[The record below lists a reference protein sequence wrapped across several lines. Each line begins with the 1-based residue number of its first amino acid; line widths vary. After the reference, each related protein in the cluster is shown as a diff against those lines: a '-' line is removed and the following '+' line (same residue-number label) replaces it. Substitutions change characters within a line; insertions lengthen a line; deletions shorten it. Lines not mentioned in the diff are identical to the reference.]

1 MFNPF
6 EKLKRLNEERERQ
19 REAERAAEDAQ
30 LVSLGEVRERLA
42 ARVNRNLA
50 RASIAGLVLFVAFDL
65 VPSRCNEADGIAFVL
80 LGAAVG
86 VVLGSVL
93 SNLN

>member
-6 EKLKRLNEERERQ
+6 EKLKRLNEEREQQ
-19 REAERAAEDAQ
+19 RKAERAAEDAQ

-42 ARVNRNLA
+42 ARVERNLT
-50 RASIAGLVLFVAFDL
+50 RMSIAGFVLLVASGA
-65 VPSRCNEADGIAFVL
+65 VPSRCNEADGIAFLL
-80 LGAAVG
+80 LGTAGG